1 MPHPEETR
9 GLLAEDLKNNNVVVS
24 DDTATA
30 ATFYPVFATASAG
43 AVALKVTS
51 TKLTFN
57 PSTGVFGV
65 KGLTV
70 TDDATISG
78 MRVGRGNSGVAS
90 NTAVGVGTLNTIT
103 SGGSN
108 IAVGQYSLYSA
119 TIGAYNVAVGDQPL
133 YKVIDGSHNIGF
145 GLQALYQLTSGSN
158 NIGVGYWAGFGTSGV
173 GATTT
178 GSNNIFIGVQTRASV
193 ATDSNSIVIGYQ
205 GIGWGSNTAVF
216 GNSSIVDTILFGRIR
231 IPQYT
236 TAGAPAYVKGS
247 MYFDTTLNKLR
258 IGGATAWETVT
269 SI

>member
-9 GLLAEDLKNNNVVVS
+9 GLLAEDLKNTNVVVS
-24 DDTATA
+24 DDTTTA
-30 ATFYPVFATASAG
+30 ATVYPVFATAAG
-43 AVALKVTS
+43 GSTPLKVTS

-90 NTAVGVGTLNTIT
+90 NTAIGISTLNTIT
-103 SGGSN
+103 TGGSN
-108 IAVGQYSLYSA
+108 VAIGQYSLFSA
-119 TIGAYNVAVGDQPL
+119 TIGAQNVAIGDQTM
-133 YKVIDGSHNIGF
+133 YKVLDGQNNIGL
-145 GLQALYQLTSGSN
+145 GQQAMYQLTSGSN
-158 NIGVGYWAGFGTSGV
+158 NIGIGYWAGFGTT
-173 GATTT
+173 GAGAVTT
-178 GSNNIFIGVQTRASV
+178 GSNNICIGVQTRLSV
-193 ATDSNSIVIGYQ
+193 ATDVNEVVLGYQ
-205 GIGWGSNTAVF
+205 AIGNGSNTVTLGNTSHTDTFVF
-216 GNSSIVDTILFGRIR
+216 GRVR

-236 TAGAPAYVKGS
+236 TAGAPAYVKGA

-269 SI
+269 SV